1 MVNYERLTKAV
12 RFACGLGAVLA
23 FLFVFGTVGAM
34 ENDAV
39 ALGTGAIR
47 CGVGL
52 AVSFGLATAAGIVEL

>member
-23 FLFVFGTVGAM
+23 FLFVFGTLGAM

-39 ALGTGAIR
+39 TLGAGLLR
-47 CGVGL
+47 CAVGL
-52 AVSFGLATAAGIVEL
+52 AVTFGLATAAGVVEL